1 MFIIMRKLLRKT
13 DDDFDGDK
21 HAHIAVIGYVY
32 IVDDDCCL
40 FSSTLWGNK
49 VHKRLFRFQR

>member
-1 MFIIMRKLLRKT
+1 MRKYLEKLT
-13 DDDFDGDK
+13 DNDSDK

-40 FSSTLWGNK
+40 FSSILWGNK

>member
-13 DDDFDGDK
+13 DNDFDVDK

-40 FSSTLWGNK
+40 FS
-49 VHKRLFRFQR
+49 

>member
-13 DDDFDGDK
+13 DNDFDGNK

-40 FSSTLWGNK
+40 FS
-49 VHKRLFRFQR
+49 